1 MLNLWVTTHTKKYFE
16 NYDFDKKDKILI
28 LVMKKVFK

>member
-1 MLNLWVTTHTKKYFE
+1 MLKLWVTTHIKKYFK